1 MIRQRTGAT
10 FFAVNVLMWALMTAV
25 LVLVPDALERW
36 LSLELARVIGW
47 AVASGLWVV
56 VLQHQWRLRVGP
68 FTLFVLQVLLWVSA
82 ALVAI
87 WISDAARLRM
97 PSGAPVSQ

>member
-1 MIRQRTGAT
+1 MRPVSPRTS
-10 FFAVNVLMWALMTAV
+10 FVAVNVLMWALMTAI
-25 LVLVPDALERW
+25 LILVPDALEHW

-56 VLQHQWRLRVGP
+56 VLQPPWRRRVGP
-68 FTLFVLQVLLWVSA
+68 FTLFLLQAVVWISA

-87 WISDAARLRM
+87 WISDMVRL
-97 PSGAPVSQ
+97 PTFKAS